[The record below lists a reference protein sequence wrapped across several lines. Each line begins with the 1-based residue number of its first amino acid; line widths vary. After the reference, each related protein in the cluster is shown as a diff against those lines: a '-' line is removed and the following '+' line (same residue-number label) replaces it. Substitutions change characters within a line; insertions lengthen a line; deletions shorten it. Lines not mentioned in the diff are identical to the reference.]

1 MRATDS
7 GTPAQS
13 DSRYQL
19 VLELSKQ
26 ISRTLDLHDV
36 VRHLLDAVRTVVD
49 YDAAGIF
56 VLNRSVPFGAGG
68 GTDVIATMATVGF
81 EHLLP
86 GQDPMLRH
94 GKGIVG
100 YVIRTGE
107 VVIAPDVLDNPD
119 YVEARPQTKSEIAV
133 PIVTNSQ
140 VIGALD
146 LESDRLDAFTEA
158 DAELLQA
165 FATAAAIGIEKAQL
179 HQQVVEKHL
188 IDQQLRIARDVQG
201 GLLPAGAPALKG
213 YDIAGLN
220 IPAWDIGGD
229 YYDYLTLAGDRLG
242 LVVADVSGKG
252 VAAALLMATFRA
264 ALRSEIRRFRPIGEV
279 MTDVHRTLA
288 DSMDDSRYVTAIYGE
303 LDAATATFSYV
314 NCGHNP
320 PLVIQADGAWRRL
333 PTGGRA
339 IGMFGFAPAP
349 GAGVVLNEGDVLALY
364 TDGVVEAAT
373 ADGVE
378 FGEARTARVLA
389 ENMHR
394 PSRDMVDALVD
405 AIRCFTGRDHY
416 EDDFTVVIVKRN

>member
-1 MRATDS
+1 MKAADPGSRAQTDAS
-7 GTPAQS
+7 
-13 DSRYQL
+13 YQL
-19 VLELSKQ
+19 FLEISQQ
-26 ISRTLDLHDV
+26 ISRTVDLHDV
-36 VRHLLDAVRTVVD
+36 VRHLLDAVRAVVD

-68 GTDVIATMATVGF
+68 GPDMIASMATVGF

-107 VVIAPDVLDNPD
+107 VVIAADVADNPD
-119 YVEARPQTKSEIAV
+119 YVEARPQTQSEIAV
-133 PIVTNSQ
+133 PIVMNSQ

-158 DAELLQA
+158 DAELLKA
-165 FATAAAIGIEKAQL
+165 FAIAAAIGIEKAQL
-179 HQQVVEKHL
+179 HQQVVEKHF

-201 GLLPAGAPALKG
+201 GLLPAGAPLLRG

-229 YYDYLTLAGDRLG
+229 YYDYLTLTDDRLG

-264 ALRSEIRRFRPIGEV
+264 ALRSEARRLRHIAEV
-279 MTDVHRTLA
+279 VTDVHLTLS
-288 DSMDDSRYVTAIYGE
+288 DSMDDSRFVTAVYVE

-320 PLVIQADGAWRRL
+320 PLLIQSDGAWRRL
-333 PTGGRA
+333 PSGGRA
-339 IGMFGFAPAP
+339 IGMFGFVAAPA
-349 GAGVVLNEGDVLALY
+349 AGLVLREGDVLALY
-364 TDGVVEAAT
+364 TDGVVEATNAELI
-373 ADGVE
+373 E
-378 FGEARTARVLA
+378 FGEARLAKVLSENAHLDARA
-389 ENMHR
+389 
-394 PSRDMVDALVD
+394 MVDALVG
-405 AIRCFTGRDHY
+405 ATRAFTGREHY
-416 EDDFTVVIVKRN
+416 EDDFTVVIVKRV

>member
-1 MRATDS
+1 MKAGDAIIRAL
-7 GTPAQS
+7 PQAP
-13 DSRYQL
+13 YQL
-19 VLELSKQ
+19 VLEISEQ
-26 ISRTLDLHDV
+26 ISRTVDLQDV
-36 VRHLLDAVRTVVD
+36 VRHLLEAVRSVVE

-56 VLNRSVPFGAGG
+56 VLNRAVPFGAGG
-68 GTDVIATMATVGF
+68 GTDVIAAMASIGF

-107 VVIAPDVLDNPD
+107 VVIAADVSENSD
-119 YVEARPQTKSEIAV
+119 YVEARPQTRSEIAV
-133 PIVTNSQ
+133 PIVSNSQ

-146 LESDRLDAFTEA
+146 LECDRLDAFSTA

-165 FATAAAIGIEKAQL
+165 FAVAAAIAIEKAQL

-201 GLLPAGAPALKG
+201 GLLPSGSPSLPG
-213 YDIAGLN
+213 YDIVGLN

-229 YYDYLTLAGDRLG
+229 YYDYLSLTEHRLG

-264 ALRSEIRRFRPIGEV
+264 ALRSEARRPRPLAEV
-279 MTDVHRTLA
+279 MVDVHHTLA

-320 PLVIQADGAWRRL
+320 PLVIQADGAWRRQ
-333 PTGGRA
+333 PFGGRA

-349 GAGVVLNEGDVLALY
+349 AAGVVLNEGDVLALY
-364 TDGVVEAAT
+364 TDGVVEAST
-373 ADGVE
+373 ADGAE
-378 FGEARTARVLA
+378 FGDARIARVLSESA
-389 ENMHR
+389 HLS
-394 PSRDMVDALVD
+394 SREMVDALVS
-405 AIRCFTGRDHY
+405 ATRAFTGREHY
-416 EDDFTVVIVKRN
+416 EDDFTVVVVKRC